1 MNRRFNWIVLPS
13 LLLGTSVYSYSE
25 KVSLDEAK
33 SLATEF
39 VKSRTGSQSAN
50 VTLEPVY
57 TAGTEKAPLYYIFNF
72 SDNHGF
78 VMVSAETS
86 TTPVLGYSFQAA
98 YPVQNTPD
106 AMKWMLAGIEK
117 EIKAAPSIQSST
129 TLEVRRKAARKAAE
143 RTGEEKV
150 LNTAKWSQ
158 EGPFNAMIPGRPLVG
173 CVGTAMATIMKYYEH
188 PVAGAGSF
196 GGVDFAT
203 TYDWSNM
210 RMDNYRSGYTDA
222 EADAVATL
230 MYHASKSIDTQ
241 YAMSGSSAYEVRVPG
256 ALSTYFGYDPGVSY
270 KKRAEVATQAD
281 WDAIVKNEID
291 NGRPV
296 LYCGQDVTAGHAFVC
311 DGYQGE
317 YLHFNWGWG
326 GSADGYFLSTALN
339 PTVSRTHQYNNLN
352 TIIYNIKPNASA
364 VGEWSPIHITADGNQ
379 AGIGS
384 DLTDL
389 TSGKTFTVRVGNLK
403 NIGNFDFNG
412 KIAVAL
418 CDEKGKMK
426 ALLSSPANFSMISM
440 GYLPTGYQDFRNCS
454 LPAGTSVAA
463 TDRVRIMTQA
473 NGQNEWLPVAGELL
487 TVNEINPNSA
497 TPASFMV
504 TLPTVEGVTVEGASS
519 VIRGWNYSFK
529 VLPGNPAEDVVTVK
543 ANGVTLIANA
553 NTYTIENVRENQE
566 ISILVQKAADVKE
579 KRSFWV
585 GTAGTL
591 STIIPES
598 ETGTIKDL
606 TLFGTLDARDFAF
619 LKNSMNVNRLDISG
633 VHIAAYGS
641 DQANAIPRDAFRGKS
656 ALKEVILP
664 NSVNRFNN
672 ACFALSGITS
682 ITIPASVSKYEYNIF
697 VSCTALRDIYV
708 GRENAEFINWCVL
721 SGVKTNL
728 VTLHV
733 PSERAVSNYQKA
745 ENWNTIANIIVDK
758 PEVKN
763 EVLFAV
769 MEDSEVKFETSAQ
782 TGKMEKGSSVS
793 FKASHIAD
801 NDNNMTVYANATRLT
816 PDADGNY
823 NVNLA
828 DNTIIH
834 FELTAPMT
842 PDPNKS
848 QWTLTD
854 KNGSIGM
861 VTDAV
866 NVIPGSEFT
875 IRLNAL
881 NIPKG
886 YDQAYWGAVLTD
898 KNGNI
903 KEFISPVN
911 VWSAGPGDNHKLNV
925 TCKVNESNVREGNQ
939 IRIATSFNKRNW
951 NLVKGASAEIVD
963 ALPALNNMTPVYNIN
978 VAEVKDATVSGVT
991 STAVRGRDM
1000 TLKITPNS
1008 PAYRVDLKVNGVE
1021 VLKNQA
1027 VVNYT
1032 FVAMEDMNFEAD
1044 VYDPKIGGAVVYNVQ
1059 PGELP
1064 GAVTS
1069 ESVAANVVVVG
1080 EVYSKDLSNAF
1091 RQPFAANTIKKLDL
1105 SGVKIV
1111 ANVLTPTS
1119 DDDKIDNFIPANLFY
1134 NPTAIGS
1141 VMPVVE
1147 EIILPNSVTRIDN
1160 GAFKN
1165 CSNIKEITLP
1175 TSLSAEKIVVGTY
1188 ASGSPKYGYSLG
1200 YGMFEGCTSLTTIT
1214 LPCAPSK
1221 VNGRDVV
1228 SFFNPY
1234 GSYANGVNSGLNVH
1248 DGSTKM
1254 YDLGFWKDGKPN
1266 ASGIT
1271 LIVPEEYLSVYK
1283 TAYSDMNNGNPWVAY
1298 GYNILS
1304 ENPVYGITF
1313 DPTRVKADGVE
1324 VNKLASFLG
1333 DDVAVESKT
1342 VDVKLGLVNPQGKYK
1357 VYDNGNEIQPAED
1370 GTIAVTFYNP
1380 AKKADLAGNHQI
1392 DVVYTHDVN
1401 FNSTSSHFAISV
1413 PAEENTSGTFDASNA
1428 LNPVLRDVAENSDVR
1443 FKVDFT
1449 TEHANGLEAR
1459 VMIGNEELTADE
1471 DGFYNVAIVNAG
1483 KNIDIFAVPTE
1494 GATLNAEDLA
1504 AIKPEEGHGI
1514 TSISL
1519 EGEMTS
1525 DDFDQMKDC
1534 FPNLEEL
1541 DLSNLTGDLPESAF
1555 AGMENLT
1562 TVVLPEVSEISAN
1575 MFNGCSNLQ
1584 SVDIPATVGSIAEG
1598 AFKDCSSLETLILT
1612 GVSSIGDGAFDGCD
1626 NMTTITLLSSSA
1638 DPKSDARG
1646 KAKRKAGSLSSK
1658 AFKGLNPNCIVVL
1671 DEGVEVPSAEANYLH
1686 TAQVTLTETDAE
1698 GNEIER
1704 EGRAYSVKSDI
1715 NFIQGYALAIP
1726 HTFTIEDGAVVSLEA
1741 ETKDWT
1747 PIVVPFDVETITDET
1762 NNEIAVTLAEDDAEY
1777 VENNTIYT
1785 LLPEGEKL
1793 QSVDKIAA
1801 NTPVFFYTSNS
1812 GKTIFATGKG
1822 SVAAT
1827 PAEIRVEGKDFTL
1840 HASYKSQEL
1849 PAADTY
1855 LLDGNCYYF
1864 TPENVDTDAEEP
1876 TVTVNPFELYA
1887 TSPVK
1892 VNEILTGLPGV
1903 KEPLETGIE
1912 NIEFDANGLKI
1923 VKEGNVL
1930 AVYSY
1935 TDRTVTIYSA
1945 DGRAISKVNLKEGR
1959 NVVELPAAGIYIIAD
1974 SKVIF

>member
-1 MNRRFNWIVLPS
+1 MNRYFNWIILPS
-13 LLLGTSVYSYSE
+13 LLLGTSITTYAE
-25 KVSLDEAK
+25 KISLNEAQALAKEFVSSKTGNLTENISLD
-33 SLATEF
+33 
-39 VKSRTGSQSAN
+39 
-50 VTLEPVY
+50 PVF
-57 TAGTEKAPLYYIFNF
+57 TAGTEKEPLYYVFNLA
-72 SDNHGF
+72 NNGGF
-78 VMVSAETS
+78 VMVSGEST
-86 TTPVLGYSFQAA
+86 TTPVLGYSFTNGF
-98 YPVQNTPD
+98 PVKNMPD
-106 AMKWMLAGIEK
+106 GMKWMLNGIER
-117 EIKAAPSIQSST
+117 EIKAAPSIQ
-129 TLEVRRKAARKAAE
+129 KAQSPSDLKRVARKSAE
-143 RTGEEKV
+143 RSAKKELSTP
-150 LNTAKWSQ
+150 KWSQ
-158 EGPFNAMIPGRPLVG
+158 EGPFNAMIPGQPLVG
-173 CVGTAMATIMKYYEH
+173 CVGTAMATIMKYYEY
-188 PVAGAGSF
+188 PAAGTGSF

-203 TYDWSNM
+203 SYDWKNM
-210 RMDNYRSGYTDA
+210 RMDNYRSGFSS
-222 EADAVATL
+222 EEGDAVALL

-270 KKRAEVATQAD
+270 KKRSEVASQEA
-281 WDAIVKNEID
+281 WDEIVRAEIEA
-291 NGRPV
+291 GRPV

-311 DGYQGE
+311 DGYDGN
-317 YLHFNWGWG
+317 YFRFNWGWG
-326 GSADGYFLSTALN
+326 GSADGYFLTSTLN
-339 PTVSRTHQYNNLN
+339 PMVSRQHSYNNLN
-352 TIIYNIKPNASA
+352 TIIYNIKPNESA

-403 NIGNFDFNG
+403 NIGNSDFNG

-504 TLPTVEGVTVEGASS
+504 TLPTVAGVTVEGASS

-585 GTAGTL
+585 GTPGTL

-606 TLFGTLDARDFAF
+606 TLFGTLDSRDFAF
-619 LKNSMNVNRLDISG
+619 LKNAMNVNRLDISG
-633 VHIAAYGS
+633 VNIAAYGS

-721 SGVKTNL
+721 SGVKTDL

-745 ENWNTIANIIVDK
+745 ENWNTIKNIIVDK

-769 MEDSEVKFETSAQ
+769 MEDNEVKFETSAQ

-816 PDADGNY
+816 PDANGNY

-1008 PAYRVDLKVNGVE
+1008 AAYRVDLKVNGVE

-1032 FVAMEDMNFEAD
+1032 FVAMEDMNFEAN
-1044 VYDPKIGGAVVYNVQ
+1044 VYDPKADGTVTYNVS
-1059 PGELP
+1059 PGMLHI
-1064 GAVTS
+1064 VMN
-1069 ESVAANVVVVG
+1069 ESNVAANVVVVG
-1080 EVYSKDLSNAF
+1080 EVYSSDIQHATGKD
-1091 RQPFAANTIKKLDL
+1091 FAIKTIKTLDL
-1105 SGVKIV
+1105 RNAKIV
-1111 ANVLTPTS
+1111 AQEGYEADVINHPFFVYTNGMNTPES
-1119 DDDKIDNFIPANLFY
+1119 
-1134 NPTAIGS
+1134 
-1141 VMPVVE
+1141 VVE
-1147 EIILPNSVTRIDN
+1147 NILLPDNVVRIAS
-1160 GAFKN
+1160 GIFKN
-1165 CSNIKEITLP
+1165 CAKMKEITLP
-1175 TSLSAEKIVVGTY
+1175 RGLRSVPIKPQ
-1188 ASGSPKYGYSLG
+1188 GSNAYQFGLG
-1200 YGMFEGCTSLTTIT
+1200 VKAFEGCPNLCKIYI
-1214 LPCAPSK
+1214 PGDPGQN
-1221 VNGRDVV
+1221 NGRSVV
-1228 SFFNPY
+1228 AHFNPGATSMEMLRDY
-1234 GSYANGVNSGLNVH
+1234 YN
-1248 DGSTKM
+1248 
-1254 YDLGFWKDGKPN
+1254 LGHPDSKKV
-1266 ASGIT
+1266 T
-1271 LIVPEEYLSVYK
+1271 VIVPEEYLKVYQ
-1283 TAYSDMNNGNPWVAY
+1283 TAYSDSYFGNPWKYY

-1304 ENPVYGITF
+1304 ENPVYGINF
-1313 DPTRVKADGVE
+1313 DPTRVKVADDVDI
-1324 VNKLASFLG
+1324 NKMVSFLG
-1333 DDVAVESKT
+1333 DDVAAESKT
-1342 VDVKLGLVNPQGKYK
+1342 VDVKLGLINPQGKYK

-1413 PAEENTSGTFDASNA
+1413 PTDSIPGSTFDTTDA
-1428 LNPVLRDVAENSDVR
+1428 LKPVLRDVAENSEVR
-1443 FKVDFT
+1443 FKVDFS
-1449 TEHANGLEAR
+1449 TEHAEGLEAR
-1459 VMIGNEELTADE
+1459 VMIGNDELTADSE
-1471 DGFYNVAIVNAG
+1471 GFYSISIVNAG
-1483 KNIDIFAVPTE
+1483 KNIDIFAIPTE

-1504 AIKPEEGHGI
+1504 AIKPEEAQGI

-1525 DDFDQMKDC
+1525 EDFDQMKEC
-1534 FPNLEEL
+1534 FPNLETL
-1541 DLSNLTGDLPESAF
+1541 DLSAYDGELPAEAF
-1555 AGMENLT
+1555 AGMTALT
-1562 TVVLPEVSEISAN
+1562 TVVLPEVEEVSEN
-1575 MFNGCSNLQ
+1575 MFSGCENLQ
-1584 SVDIPATVGSIAEG
+1584 SIDIPATVTSIGAG
-1598 AFKDCSSLETLILT
+1598 AFKDCTSLESITLT
-1612 GVSSIGDGAFDGCD
+1612 GVTSIGDGAFDGCD
-1626 NMTTITLLSSSA
+1626 NMTSITLLASNS
-1638 DPKSDARG
+1638 DPKSEARR
-1646 KAKRKAGSLSSK
+1646 KAQKKAGSLSSK
-1658 AFKGLNPNCIVVL
+1658 AFKGLNPNCIVLL
-1671 DEGVEVPSAEANYLH
+1671 DEGVAAPAAEANYLR
-1686 TAQVTLTETDAE
+1686 TKSGQITETDVE
-1698 GNEIER
+1698 GNEIIR
-1704 EGRAYSVKSDI
+1704 QGRTYSAETDI
-1715 NFIQGYALAIP
+1715 TFVQGYPLAIP
-1726 HTFTIEDGAVVSLEA
+1726 YAFNLENGAVVALEA
-1741 ETKDWT
+1741 ETEKWT
-1747 PIVVPFDVETITDET
+1747 QVVVPFNVQTISDAS
-1762 NNEIAVTLAEDDAEY
+1762 NNEIAVTLAEDEAEY
-1777 VENNTIYT
+1777 VEGNLIYT
-1785 LLPEGEKL
+1785 LLENGEKL
-1793 QSVDKIAA
+1793 QSVEKMEA
-1801 NTPVFFYTSNS
+1801 NVPYLFHAYQR
-1812 GKTIFATGKG
+1812 GKTIFATGEG
-1822 SVAAT
+1822 TIPAT
-1827 PAEIRVEGKDFTL
+1827 PSEIRVDGKEFSL
-1840 HASYKSQEL
+1840 HASYKNETR
-1849 PAADTY
+1849 PASETY
-1855 LLDGNCYYF
+1855 LLDSNAF
-1864 TPENVDTDAEEP
+1864 AFVPAWSDDENEDSIELL
-1876 TVTVNPFELYA
+1876 PFEIYA

-1892 VNEILTGLPGV
+1892 LPEILTGLPGT
-1903 KEPLETGIE
+1903 ERPTGVE
-1912 NIEFDANGLKI
+1912 DADMEVSELQVSI
-1923 VKEGNVL
+1923 EGNAMV
-1930 AVYSY
+1930 VYSPENRTEVLY
-1935 TDRTVTIYSA
+1935 TA
-1945 DGRAISKVNLKEGR
+1945 DGKAVSKVSLNAGR
-1959 NVVELPAAGIYIIAD
+1959 NVIELPAAGIYILGNC
-1974 SKVIF
+1974 KVIF

>member
-1 MNRRFNWIVLPS
+1 MNRYFNWIILPS
-13 LLLGTSVYSYSE
+13 LLLGTSITTYAE
-25 KVSLDEAK
+25 KISLNEAQALAKEFVSSKTGNLTENISLD
-33 SLATEF
+33 
-39 VKSRTGSQSAN
+39 
-50 VTLEPVY
+50 PVF
-57 TAGTEKAPLYYIFNF
+57 TAGTEKEPLYYVFNLA
-72 SDNHGF
+72 NNGGF
-78 VMVSAETS
+78 VMVSGEST
-86 TTPVLGYSFQAA
+86 TTPVLGYSFTNGF
-98 YPVQNTPD
+98 PVKNMPD
-106 AMKWMLAGIEK
+106 GMKWMLNGIER
-117 EIKAAPSIQSST
+117 EIKSAPSIQ
-129 TLEVRRKAARKAAE
+129 KAQSPSDLKRVARKSAE
-143 RTGEEKV
+143 RSAKKELSTP
-150 LNTAKWSQ
+150 KWSQ
-158 EGPFNAMIPGRPLVG
+158 EGPFNAMIPGQPLVG
-173 CVGTAMATIMKYYEH
+173 CVGTAMATIMKYYEY
-188 PVAGAGSF
+188 PAAGTGSF

-203 TYDWSNM
+203 SYDWKNM
-210 RMDNYRSGYTDA
+210 RMDNYRSGFSS
-222 EADAVATL
+222 EEGDAVALL

-270 KKRAEVATQAD
+270 KKRSEVASQEA
-281 WDAIVKNEID
+281 WDEIVRAEIEA
-291 NGRPV
+291 GRPV

-311 DGYQGE
+311 DGYDGN
-317 YLHFNWGWG
+317 YFRFNWGWG
-326 GSADGYFLSTALN
+326 GSADGYFLTSTLN
-339 PTVSRTHQYNNLN
+339 PMVSRQHSYNNLN
-352 TIIYNIKPNASA
+352 TIIYNIKPNESA

-403 NIGNFDFNG
+403 NIGNSDFNG

-504 TLPTVEGVTVEGASS
+504 TLPTVAGVTVEGASS

-585 GTAGTL
+585 GTPGTL

-619 LKNSMNVNRLDISG
+619 LKNAMNVNRLDISG
-633 VHIAAYGS
+633 VNIAAYGS

-721 SGVKTNL
+721 SGVKTDL

-745 ENWNTIANIIVDK
+745 ENWNTIKNIIVDK

-769 MEDSEVKFETSAQ
+769 MEDNEVKFETSAL

-816 PDADGNY
+816 PDANGNY

-1059 PGELP
+1059 PGQLP
-1064 GAVTS
+1064 GVVTS

-1134 NPTAIGS
+1134 NPTATGS

-1165 CSNIKEITLP
+1165 CSKIKEITLP
-1175 TSLSAEKIVVGTY
+1175 TSLTAEKIVVGTY

-1342 VDVKLGLVNPQGKYK
+1342 VDVKLGLINPQGKYK
-1357 VYDNGNEIQPAED
+1357 VYDNGNEIQPAAD

-1413 PAEENTSGTFDASNA
+1413 PTDSIPGSTFDTTDA
-1428 LNPVLRDVAENSDVR
+1428 LKPVLRDVAENSEVR
-1443 FKVDFT
+1443 FKVDFA
-1449 TEHANGLEAR
+1449 TEHAEGLEAR
-1459 VMIGNEELTADE
+1459 VMIGNDELTADSE
-1471 DGFYNVAIVNAG
+1471 GFYSISIVNAG
-1483 KNIDIFAVPTE
+1483 KNIDIFAIPTE

-1504 AIKPEEGHGI
+1504 AIKPEEAQGI

-1525 DDFDQMKDC
+1525 EDFDQMKEC
-1534 FPNLEEL
+1534 FPNLETL
-1541 DLSNLTGDLPESAF
+1541 DLSAYDGELPAEAF
-1555 AGMENLT
+1555 AGMTALT
-1562 TVVLPEVSEISAN
+1562 TVVLPEVEEVSEN
-1575 MFNGCSNLQ
+1575 MFSGCENLQ
-1584 SVDIPATVGSIAEG
+1584 SIDIPATVTSIGAG
-1598 AFKDCSSLETLILT
+1598 AFKDCTSLESITLT
-1612 GVSSIGDGAFDGCD
+1612 GVTSIGDGAFDGCD
-1626 NMTTITLLSSSA
+1626 NMTSITLLASNS
-1638 DPKSDARG
+1638 DPKSEARR
-1646 KAKRKAGSLSSK
+1646 KAQKKAGSLSSK
-1658 AFKGLNPNCIVVL
+1658 AFKGLNPNCIVLL
-1671 DEGVEVPSAEANYLH
+1671 DEGVAAPAAEANYLR
-1686 TAQVTLTETDAE
+1686 TKSGQITETDVE
-1698 GNEIER
+1698 GNEIIR
-1704 EGRAYSVKSDI
+1704 QGRTYSAETDI
-1715 NFIQGYALAIP
+1715 TFVQGYPLAIP
-1726 HTFTIEDGAVVSLEA
+1726 YAFNLENGAVVALEA
-1741 ETKDWT
+1741 ETEKWT
-1747 PIVVPFDVETITDET
+1747 QVVVPFNVQTISDAS
-1762 NNEIAVTLAEDDAEY
+1762 NNEIAVTLAEDDAVY
-1777 VENNTIYT
+1777 VEGNLIYT
-1785 LLPEGEKL
+1785 LLENGEKL
-1793 QSVDKIAA
+1793 QSVEKMEA
-1801 NTPVFFYTSNS
+1801 NVPYLFHAYQR
-1812 GKTIFATGKG
+1812 GKTIFATGEG
-1822 SVAAT
+1822 TIPAT
-1827 PAEIRVEGKDFTL
+1827 PSEIRVDGKEFSL
-1840 HASYKSQEL
+1840 HASYKNETR
-1849 PAADTY
+1849 PASETY
-1855 LLDGNCYYF
+1855 LLDSNAF
-1864 TPENVDTDAEEP
+1864 AFAPAWSDDENEDSIELL
-1876 TVTVNPFELYA
+1876 PFEIYA

-1892 VNEILTGLPGV
+1892 LPEILTGLPGT
-1903 KEPLETGIE
+1903 ERPTGVE
-1912 NIEFDANGLKI
+1912 DADMAVSELQVSI
-1923 VKEGNVL
+1923 EGNAMV
-1930 AVYSY
+1930 VYSPENRTEVLY
-1935 TDRTVTIYSA
+1935 TA
-1945 DGRAISKVNLKEGR
+1945 DGKAVSKVSLNAGR
-1959 NVVELPAAGIYIIAD
+1959 NVIELPAAGIYILGNC
-1974 SKVIF
+1974 KVIF